1 MKTGTDAVVVIYH
14 ANCPDGFAA
23 ALAAHLFFKAH
34 SDDQAAK
41 DNITY
46 HKGHHGKAPPD
57 CSGKQVYILDFSYKK
72 EHMLQLCQQARKV
85 TLIDHHISAMS
96 ELQGLDQQCPELEL
110 HFDMQQ
116 SGAVLAWKYFHQHAP
131 PKLFEHIQDND
142 LWQFNIPHTR
152 EIISAILSY
161 PMSFQLWEKW
171 LNNDHSLSQ
180 LHTEGS
186 ILNRQR
192 DGQIQKYK
200 NRARSGKIAG
210 YNVPVVNAPSSIC
223 SELLHQ
229 LSEGYAFAASYE
241 DRPDKR
247 IWQLR
252 SGGEK
257 AVDVAKIAQLFGGG
271 GHKNASGFS
280 TPNFKIDINPS
291 ANTHAGAET

>member
-1 MKTGTDAVVVIYH
+1 MKYMKNPVVVIYH

-23 ALAAHLFFKAH
+23 ALAAHLFFKQQTH
-34 SDDQAAK
+34 YNTFR

-46 HKGHHGKAPPD
+46 HKGRHGNAPPD

-72 EHMLQLCQQARKV
+72 KQMLQLCQQAKQV

-96 ELQGLDQQCPELEL
+96 ELEGLEQQCPELKL

-116 SGAVLAWKYFHQHAP
+116 SGAVLAWKHFHHDTP

-142 LWQFNIPHTR
+142 LWQFNVPHTR
-152 EIISAILSY
+152 EIISAIMSY
-161 PMSFQLWEKW
+161 PMSFDLWEKW
-171 LNNDHSLSQ
+171 SSSDNSLSQ
-180 LHTEGS
+180 LETEGT

-192 DGQIQKYK
+192 DEQILKYK

-210 YNVPVVNAPSSIC
+210 YTVPVVNAPASIC

-252 SGGEK
+252 SGGER
-257 AVDVAKIAQLFGGG
+257 AIDVARIAQLFGGG

-280 TPNFKIDINPS
+280 TQNYKIDIIPS
-291 ANTHAGAET
+291 ETDSDSKDS